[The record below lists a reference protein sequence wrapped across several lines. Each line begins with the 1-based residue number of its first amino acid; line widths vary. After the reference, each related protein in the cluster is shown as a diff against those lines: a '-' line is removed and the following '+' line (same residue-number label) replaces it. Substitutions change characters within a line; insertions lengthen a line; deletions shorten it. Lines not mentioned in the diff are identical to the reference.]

1 MGRFLVFIADTEFKM
16 VDEADCEGSEAA
28 EVIEPMSTSDNE
40 DEGEEEGKAEVE
52 EDDDLE
58 SASAMMK
65 AKRAACKRKAA
76 NGSGERIKAASCSS
90 EGDCP
95 E

>member
-1 MGRFLVFIADTEFKM
+1 
-16 VDEADCEGSEAA
+16 
-28 EVIEPMSTSDNE
+28 MSTSDNE
-40 DEGEEEGKAEVE
+40 DEGEEEGKAERE

-65 AKRAACKRKAA
+65 AKRAACKRKAG
-76 NGSGERIKAASCSS
+76 NGGGERIKAASCSS

-95 E
+95 ELCTMHVLIFSLGCKFSFLQLKYPKSKLT